1 MYAFKKLLCAAGLF
15 ATALLA
21 GCGGGSDQGR
31 APILGLPAAD
41 LVSVTVTPA
50 AATIAIGGTQQFS
63 ATATFTDGSS
73 RDVTTTATWSSATP
87 AVATVTGTTGLATGL
102 TGGTSAIGAT
112 FNGKSAAATLTVT
125 PAQLR
130 SMAVTPVNPSIA
142 IGAKQQLVAMGT
154 YSDGTTRDITASAAF
169 SSASPGVA
177 TVTANGGLALG
188 VTAGSSV
195 MTATSGTLNASTV
208 LTVTPAVLVSIALSP
223 LDPVIAIGATRQMTV
238 TASYSDGT
246 TADVSAQSAYTSATP
261 AAATIAASGL
271 VTGVAG
277 GSSIVGA
284 TFNGKSASTTVTV
297 SALTLTSIAVTPGSA
312 SIATGATQR
321 FVATATY
328 SNNST
333 ADISATA
340 AWTSS
345 ATSVATVLPGGV
357 ATAAGTGNATITATA
372 AGKSGSGTLTVTAP
386 LTLTSLAISPLN
398 SSVTAGTS
406 QPFSATGTYSNGS
419 TAALTSSVTWTS
431 STTAVATINQ
441 SGVASALAAGNTT
454 ISATLGSQNAST
466 TFTVTAATS
475 TPPAASLNLGAAASF
490 GVLAGTSITNNSGGT
505 TLVTGDV
512 GSFSQTTAP
521 VVAPGF
527 TNYQSGA
534 ILNNA
539 LAALQV
545 AISDANGRTCDVSSA
560 SGIDLGGRTL
570 PPGVYCYAGAITI
583 TGTFT
588 MSGPGLYIFRSAS
601 TLDTSA
607 NSIVALTGGAS
618 ASDVFWVP
626 VGATTLGANSAFKG
640 SVLAKSAA
648 VTAGDNATVLN
659 GRLLSGAAVTLRN
672 NAITK

>member
-312 SIATGATQR
+312 SVAMGATQR

-512 GSFSQTTAP
+512 GGFSQTTAP